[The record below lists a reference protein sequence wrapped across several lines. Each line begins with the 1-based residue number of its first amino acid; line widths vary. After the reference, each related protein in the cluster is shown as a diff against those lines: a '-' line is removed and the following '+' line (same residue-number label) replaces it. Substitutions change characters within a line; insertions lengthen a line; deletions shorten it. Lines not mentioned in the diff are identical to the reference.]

1 MDASSWPSIA
11 RCNVSWSTRS
21 MSRGREG
28 DMYGAFFCARTRS
41 SGLLPA
47 LGVFASVLS
56 WIVSCPASAADP
68 KVRIFSVKDEGLDAE
83 ITVFTT
89 GATATEAFRAGRGD
103 FISAGDLPS
112 AAMWKT
118 GNVIGLAPL
127 SSDTEIFGIVGKKEI
142 NAPGDLRGRKV
153 ATRIGST
160 GEFLLYRYLASG
172 GLSPSDVTIVDLAP
186 PDMVVA
192 LVHGDIDAFAW
203 LAPFTTRAV
212 STGTNIK
219 LITSAK
225 GLANNRIVL
234 SVTKSFANQTPEL
247 VRKVLRATKRATDFV
262 RFNPEEATEI
272 WAEAVQGKVAQSLP
286 VVRLITYD
294 MTFNDA
300 FVNDMNELAKF
311 MVQKGALKEPIN
323 WAMEMNPSFLREVDP
338 KLVAASGR

>member
-1 MDASSWPSIA
+1 
-11 RCNVSWSTRS
+11 
-21 MSRGREG
+21 
-28 DMYGAFFCARTRS
+28 MYGAPFCARTRGS
-41 SGLLPA
+41 RLLPA

-56 WIVSCPASAADP
+56 WALSGPASAADP
-68 KVRIFSVKDEGLDAE
+68 TVRIFSGTDEHWVQFQVAKAKGFFKDEGLDAE
-83 ITVFTT
+83 VTVFTT

-153 ATRIGST
+153 ATRMGST

-172 GLSPSDVTIVDLAP
+172 GLSPADLTIVDLAP

-262 RFNPEEATEI
+262 RSNPEEATKI
-272 WAEAVQGKVAQSLP
+272 WAEAVQGSVAQSVP

-294 MTFNDA
+294 MTFNEA

-323 WAMEMNPSFLREVDP
+323 WATEMNTSFLREVDP
-338 KLVAASGR
+338 KLVAASAR